1 MDRSVDFFS
10 NLLENAMDTWLL
22 VCLGVGIA
30 SLLVSFLLHR
40 RLLAMDPGNEAM
52 QKIGSAI
59 RTGAM
64 AFLKTQYT
72 ILAVFAVVGALWV
85 KLAMRRG
92 LFQPMAPASLDVQR

>member
-40 RLLAMDPGNEAM
+40 RLLE
-52 QKIGSAI
+52 IGRAH
-59 RTGAM
+59 
-64 AFLKTQYT
+64 
-72 ILAVFAVVGALWV
+72 V
-85 KLAMRRG
+85 
-92 LFQPMAPASLDVQR
+92 